1 MLAAPSYQR
10 PYDTLTIREGVCGQ
24 FAQARQSEAL
34 QERLRRRKTQPT
46 VGASEFLHKFEI
58 PKFHNEPSLVA
69 SKSRSISAWLIGC
82 LKAMQASTSS
92 AVDVR

>member
-1 MLAAPSYQR
+1 M
-10 PYDTLTIREGVCGQ
+10 REGVCGQ

-58 PKFHNEPSLVA
+58 PKFHNEPALVGVEKA
-69 SKSRSISAWLIGC
+69 VDFRLADC
-82 LKAMQASTSS
+82 LPKAMHASSS
-92 AVDVR
+92 RVAVVI